1 MCIYFFERI
10 FGDSYF
16 LCFFYLTLT
25 GISPISSPSGVGDA
39 SFPSSVT
46 IGGGR
51 CVRPLFVTIGLD
63 PMVQV
68 NQSSKTKK
76 RCS

>member
-1 MCIYFFERI
+1 MSEVSLSFPYIVTI
-10 FGDSYF
+10 
-16 LCFFYLTLT
+16 
-25 GISPISSPSGVGDA
+25 GVGDA
-39 SFPSSVT
+39 SAPYIVT
-46 IGGGR
+46 IGVGR